1 MYTKPS
7 KSIVRQKIYDK
18 IFDQCFNSIV
28 KEAFVHSLVYDI
40 DEAEEGSV
48 YSLMQYVDMC
58 CEHLGGGKAILENA
72 IKTHPTGPK
81 KTLLMDIQ
89 KVCEAAADEV
99 ADRATSNEDT
109 STDVYDDAPLEELVR
124 SAGFTKDE
132 FNKFQ
137 RNVDNLGMDEI
148 GGIIQDKVRSVLQNE
163 HNIQTRVDKIDTE
176 IANMVNQNNKKR
188 EEAKAEMQQDD
199 LDNPNYDE
207 DEDLDGASDA
217 KTDEEAPEEVPADD
231 TEDSKDDSDMEP
243 DDAEKDELNPEAKKS
258 SKDKSKD
265 ESEDSEKDSKDA
277 SDDESDNG
285 DKPKKSMSK
294 EEVDEALNV
303 TIKEAFMQAIGV
315 PTSSGI
321 EHRSYFN
328 TLQIAAL
335 ENILWTE
342 DASVLNPDEISC
354 DRLANLTM
362 EAGLP
367 QFRVNKTAM
376 ESLSLL
382 GRIKSDEVRQNAMMF
397 KSDVMDAAT
406 TDAITVYTMMECFH
420 TLNLIPGGY
429 QNVRATVESVLPMDL
444 KITNCK
450 REATKYVKE
459 LGARAVKESA
469 IVSTPKAAMKLL
481 QELDF
486 VHAVLSGCNEAVNAS
501 AALESLDAS
510 AETVRKKLTAMES
523 TTPSAKKEDPFV
535 LRQKK
540 DISIAQCNKIAS
552 MTRNI
557 GPLAES
563 IVFEGT
569 SDPNFYDVTINRRN
583 GINAHTYVTL
593 ESITGNMS
601 KDLATFVKESQ
612 LSDKNMPQIIL
623 KKNDGKGTTEVL
635 KY

>member
-72 IKTHPTGPK
+72 INTHPTGPK

-176 IANMVNQNNKKR
+176 IANMVNQNNKER

-231 TEDSKDDSDMEP
+231 TEGSKDDSKKGKESKDSSDEDDSDMEP
-243 DDAEKDELNPEAKKS
+243 DDAEKDELNPEAKRS
-258 SKDKSKD
+258 SKDKSK
-265 ESEDSEKDSKDA
+265 
-277 SDDESDNG
+277 DESDNG
-285 DKPKKSMSK
+285 DKPKKGMSK

-429 QNVRATVESVLPMDL
+429 QNVRATVESVQPMDL

-486 VHAVLSGCNEAVNAS
+486 VHTVLSGCNEAVNAS
-501 AALESLDAS
+501 VALESLDAS

-523 TTPSAKKEDPFV
+523 ITPSAKKEDPFV

-552 MTRNI
+552 MTKNI

-593 ESITGNMS
+593 ESITGNMN